1 MSSTPHAVLIT
12 KKEHVQYLTGTTCEG
27 IALQVQRTKHQGQGK
42 LWFFTDARYVGRA
55 RAEVHKGVQ
64 VILLERPTDALKETI
79 TKLKIKKL
87 GFEAE
92 DISVAR
98 LQRLKKRFPAVTLVP
113 TEGMIE
119 TRRRV
124 KSPAEIRHIQK
135 ACAITVKVLKATLPF
150 VQQSVTELALVEIVR
165 QQALK
170 FGAEGLAFDT
180 IIAFGDNAA
189 IPHAV
194 PGRRKLKRGDLVLFD
209 LGVRVSG
216 YCSDMSRTFFTAT
229 PKADERVAYESTLQ
243 AQLDGV
249 EHVRAGMACATVD
262 AVVRSTLGAKLAPHF
277 THSTGHG
284 VGLEIHES
292 PSLSPISKDTLAVG
306 NIVTVEPGVYLPG
319 KFGIRIEDTVL
330 VEKSGP
336 KVLTTMPKQLTVL
349 KV

>member
-1 MSSTPHAVLIT
+1 MLTPHAVLIT

-27 IALQVQRTKHQGQGK
+27 TVLQVRSTKEKGQSK
-42 LWFFTDARYVGRA
+42 NMFFTDARYVERA
-55 RAEVHKGVQ
+55 RAEVHAGVQ
-64 VILLERPTDALKETI
+64 VILLERPTNALKETI
-79 TKLKIKKL
+79 AKLNIKKL

-92 DISVAR
+92 DVSVAR
-98 LQRLKKRFPAVTLVP
+98 LRRMQQRFSGVTLVP
-113 TEGMIE
+113 TEGIIE

-124 KSPAEIRHIQK
+124 KSPAEIRHIQT

-150 VQQSVTELALVEIVR
+150 VQQGVTELALVEVVR

-194 PGRRKLKRGDLVLFD
+194 PGKRKLKRGDLVLFD

-216 YCSDMSRTFFTAT
+216 YCSDMSRTFFTAI
-229 PKADERVAYESTLQ
+229 PKENQRVAYEAVLQ

-249 EHVRAGMACATVD
+249 EHVRAGMACVTVD
-262 AVVRSTLGAKLAPHF
+262 AVVRAALGKEFAPHF

-284 VGLEIHES
+284 VGLEIHEA
-292 PSLSPISKDTLAVG
+292 PSLSPISKDTLTVG
-306 NIVTVEPGVYLPG
+306 NIVTVEPGVYLLG
-319 KFGIRIEDTVL
+319 QFGIRIEDTVL
-330 VEKSGP
+330 VTKSGP

-349 KV
+349 SI